1 LFYGSFADLLLF
13 FFRYYCT
20 LTADRAFR
28 IAEPLM
34 HPDIIIS
41 HLGIAVKGPF
51 SVLADNDSSV
61 MKVKINNMLAK

>member
-1 LFYGSFADLLLF
+1 
-13 FFRYYCT
+13 